1 MDYKYIEQL
10 LERYWAGETSLQEEA
25 ILRNFF
31 SQDEIPAGL
40 IRYKALFAYQQKA
53 IGQHIAD
60 EGFDARLLA
69 RTVETPVK
77 AQRITLSQRLMPLYK
92 AAAVVAISLILGEAV
107 QTSFGPDKPATDY
120 NYNAYKDTYSDTE
133 TAYSQ
138 MADALRMVSEGLNG
152 TTAQTDSTH
161 TQPDTGTGR
170 P

>member
-40 IRYKALFAYQQKA
+40 IRYKALFTYQQEALK
-53 IGQHIAD
+53 QHIAD
-60 EGFDARLLA
+60 EDFETRLLA
-69 RTVETPVK
+69 KTEEIPVK
-77 AQRITLSQRLMPLYK
+77 AQRITLAQRLMPLYK
-92 AAAVVAISLILGEAV
+92 AVAVVALSLILGNTV
-107 QTSFGPDKPATDY
+107 QNAFGPDKQATDY
-120 NYNAYKDTYSDTE
+120 NYNAYKDTYSDPE

-152 TTAQTDSTH
+152 TDNQPDSTS
-161 TQPDTGTGR
+161 TQPDTGHPR